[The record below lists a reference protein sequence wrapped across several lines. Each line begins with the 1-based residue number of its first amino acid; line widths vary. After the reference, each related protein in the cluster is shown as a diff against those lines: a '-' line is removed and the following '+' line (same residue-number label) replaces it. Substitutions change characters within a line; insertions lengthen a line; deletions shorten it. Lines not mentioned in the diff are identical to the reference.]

1 MDGSV
6 LWPSLQRKSDLSTL
20 KYNRSNVILML
31 NEFSKSVLLIVT
43 TLFPII
49 NPPAVALIVL
59 SMVRGA
65 SDKDLGELAR
75 RIAING
81 FVILLASLSV
91 GAYVLSFFGISEDV
105 LRVAGGFVIA
115 MAGWN
120 LLQAPSDDSSTPEP
134 TPDRSASL
142 RAKAFYPLTLP
153 ITVGPGSIAVAV
165 ALGTGSPHAGLQ
177 PVHLAGVGVALV
189 LLCLSIF
196 FCVRYSGRLEKLL
209 GDVGTQ
215 IAMRL
220 FSFVLFCIGVQLLW
234 LGVSQLLESIHL
246 R

>member
-1 MDGSV
+1 
-6 LWPSLQRKSDLSTL
+6 
-20 KYNRSNVILML
+20 ML
-31 NEFSKSVLLIVT
+31 NEFVKAVLLIVS

-49 NPPAVALIVL
+49 NPPAVALIIL

-65 SDKDLGELAR
+65 SDQELAELGR

-81 FVILLASLSV
+81 FVILLASLSI
-91 GAYVLSFFGISEDV
+91 GAYVLSFFGISESV

-115 MAGWN
+115 MAGWS
-120 LLQAPSDDSSTPEP
+120 LLQAPSEESATADADSE
-134 TPDRSASL
+134 RIVSL

-165 ALGTGSPHAGLQ
+165 ALGTGSPHAGIQ
-177 PVHLAGVGVALV
+177 PIHLVGVGVGLV
-189 LLCLSIF
+189 LLCSSIF
-196 FCVRYSGRLEKLL
+196 LCVRYAGRVERLL
-209 GDVGTQ
+209 GTVGTQ

-234 LGVSQLLESIHL
+234 LGVSELIESIHL
-246 R
+246 H

>member
-1 MDGSV
+1 MRHGKRRNAFYPEQQSV
-6 LWPSLQRKSDLSTL
+6 Q
-20 KYNRSNVILML
+20 VISML
-31 NEFSKSVLLIVT
+31 NEFSKSVLLIFT

-65 SDKDLGELAR
+65 SDTELAELAR

-81 FVILLASLSV
+81 FVILLASLSI

-105 LRVAGGFVIA
+105 LRVAGGLVIA

-120 LLQAPSDDSSTPEP
+120 LLQAPSDDSATPGP
-134 TPDRSASL
+134 NLDRTASL
-142 RAKAFYPLTLP
+142 RSMAFYPLTLP
-153 ITVGPGSIAVAV
+153 MTVGPGSIAVAV
-165 ALGTGSPHAGLQ
+165 ALGTGSPHSGLQ
-177 PVHLAGVGVALV
+177 PIHLAGVGVALV

-196 FCVRYSGRLEKLL
+196 CCVRYCGRLEKLL
-209 GDVGTQ
+209 GKVGTQ

-220 FSFVLFCIGVQLLW
+220 FSFVLFCIGIQLLW
-234 LGVSQLLESIHL
+234 IGVSQLLEGVRLH
-246 R
+246 

>member
-1 MDGSV
+1 M
-6 LWPSLQRKSDLSTL
+6 SL
-20 KYNRSNVILML
+20 L

-49 NPPAVALIVL
+49 NPPAVALIIL

-65 SDKDLGELAR
+65 SDKELAELAR

-81 FVILLASLSV
+81 FVILLASLSI

-105 LRVAGGFVIA
+105 LRVAGGIVIA
-115 MAGWN
+115 MAGWG
-120 LLQAPSDDSSTPEP
+120 LLQAPGEESPEP
-134 TPDRSASL
+134 ALPNPGRAASL
-142 RAKAFYPLTLP
+142 RTKAFYPLTLP
-153 ITVGPGSIAVAV
+153 ITVGPGSIAVAI
-165 ALGTGSPHAGLQ
+165 ALGTGSPHSGIQ

-196 FCVRYSGRLEKLL
+196 LCVRYSGALEKLL
-209 GDVGTQ
+209 GKTGTQ

-220 FSFVLFCIGVQLLW
+220 FAFVLFCIGVQLLW
-234 LGVSQLLESIHL
+234 IGASGLIDGLHVQ
-246 R
+246 